1 MTTPPEELANN
12 ESVDGAGVPAQNIA
26 ENAPQSAAVAT
37 KPGKVKPAKRT
48 HGLSKWT
55 LYRRRFMR
63 NKPAVAGLIIFALLV
78 LIAFFGS
85 YLTKYDHINQ
95 DFNVLLSEELRRPH
109 FMIRPE
115 NIEPHVQMRLD
126 DPVQYA
132 NSGGAGIHFFGT
144 DSGGHDLFARTVQ
157 GLKRSLMIAV
167 LVSFGVT
174 AISAVVGTT
183 AAYLRGTAEK
193 VILAIIHFLL
203 VIPNFLIIALLV
215 NDSGGDW
222 KILVVVLVAFG
233 WMFQSRVIWSLA
245 MSVREREYVAAAK
258 YMGVS
263 TPVIILRH
271 MIPNIGSLLV
281 INLMLGVVGAV
292 MTETGLSFLG
302 LGVKI
307 PDVSLGTLLEQGAGG
322 VLSMPW
328 TFWVPAGTLTLL
340 TVSMA
345 LVADGLRD
353 ALDPNSSAGGTA

>member
-1 MTTPPEELANN
+1 MTTPSEELNM
-12 ESVDGAGVPAQNIA
+12 AQDAIA
-26 ENAPQSAAVAT
+26 ERDPAPGEVT
-37 KPGKVKPAKRT
+37 GKKAKRT

-63 NKPAVAGLIIFALLV
+63 NKAAVVGLIIFALLV
-78 LIAFFGS
+78 LLAFFGS

-95 DFNVLLSEELRRPH
+95 DFNVLLSEELRRPD
-109 FMIRPE
+109 FMIRKDLVPDHVWMQMENPE
-115 NIEPHVQMRLD
+115 IYE
-126 DPVQYA
+126 A
-132 NSGGAGIHFFGT
+132 NGGFGTHLLGT
-144 DSGGHDLFARTVQ
+144 DSGGHDLYARTIQ
-157 GLKRSLMIAV
+157 GLRRSLMIAV
-167 LVSFGVT
+167 LVSSGITV
-174 AISAVVGTT
+174 ISAIVGTT

-193 VILAIIHFLL
+193 IILGIIHFLL
-203 VIPNFLIIALLV
+203 VIPTFLLIALLV

-222 KILVVVLVAFG
+222 KILVVVLIAFG

-263 TPVIILRH
+263 TPIIILRH
-271 MIPNIGSLLV
+271 MIPNIGSLLI
-281 INLMLGVVGAV
+281 INLMLGVVSAV

-307 PDVSLGTLLEQGAGG
+307 PDVSLGTLLQQGAGG

-328 TFWVPAGTLTLL
+328 TFWVPAGTLTML